1 LVALFLRAC
10 ISMYCYRWEV
20 ISIPLR
26 RLIVLCRFQ
35 LNMDSQHYVTCLLL
49 FFSLS
54 LSWRLFWD
62 CNQCVSRDVDEHKFI
77 RNPINAVVFSLTL
90 YLILFRYKID
100 ISVDNSNL
108 TLCSNETDIVK
119 KTAEVD
125 ELLIE
130 TRTIWS
136 VRMLTTSS
144 SDNLI
149 TRIESDI
156 DDY

>member
-1 LVALFLRAC
+1 MLLVSF
-10 ISMYCYRWEV
+10 
-20 ISIPLR
+20 
-26 RLIVLCRFQ
+26 
-35 LNMDSQHYVTCLLL
+35 

-54 LSWRLFWD
+54 PSPEGYSEIVT
-62 CNQCVSRDVDEHKFI
+62 NVSHD
-77 RNPINAVVFSLTL
+77 PINAVVFSLTL